1 MFVDVGSARLFFDVV
16 GEGLNGESPDMAQR
30 PTMILLHGG
39 PGYDHSTLR
48 PYFDRYSD
56 THQLIYLDHRG
67 CGRSTGDK
75 DSWHLD
81 QWADD
86 LAAFCKA
93 LGIESPV
100 VFGQSFGGMVAMHYA
115 ARHPASVSK
124 LILSSTAAQFR
135 LDETEKMMR
144 TLGGD
149 AAAQVARQFFSNPSE
164 KAYEVYGE
172 VCLPLYSNPNAAGAG
187 AFRDR
192 AIQRPEVA
200 VHFFTDEM
208 ARMDMRAEI
217 AGITCPTL
225 VIGGTIDPVTPPACS
240 HAIAAAIGSNA
251 VLHMFEG
258 CGHGPHRDN
267 PDGAEK
273 VMRGFL
279 DQSASP
285 AT

>member
-16 GEGLNGESPDMAQR
+16 GEGLNAESPDMAQR

-124 LILSSTAAQFR
+124 LILSSTAAQFL

-149 AAAQVARQFFSNPSE
+149 AAAQVARQFFSNPSAE
-164 KAYEVYGE
+164 AYEVYGE
-172 VCLPLYSNPNAAGAG
+172 VCLPLYSNPDAAGAG

-240 HAIAAAIGSNA
+240 HAIATAIGSNA

-285 AT
+285 TT

>member
-1 MFVDVGSARLFFDVV
+1 MYIDVGSARLFFDVV
-16 GEGLNGESPDMAQR
+16 GESLNATSSDMAKR
-30 PTMILLHGG
+30 PTLILLHGG

-67 CGRSTGDK
+67 CGRSTGEK
-75 DSWHLD
+75 ETWNLD

-86 LAAFCKA
+86 LEVFCKT
-93 LGIESPV
+93 LGVDSPI

-115 ARHPASVSK
+115 ARYPKSVSK

-144 TLGGD
+144 KLGGD
-149 AAAQVARQFFSNPSE
+149 YAAEVAYQFFSKPSQA
-164 KAYEVYGE
+164 AYDTYGK
-172 VCLPLYSNPNAAGAG
+172 VCLPLYSNPNAPAANN
-187 AFRDR
+187 FRDR
-192 AIQRPEVA
+192 AIERPEVA
-200 VHFFTDEM
+200 LHFFADEM

-217 AGITCPTL
+217 GNISCPTL
-225 VIGGTIDPVTPPACS
+225 VVGGTIDPVTPTICS
-240 HAIAAAIGSNA
+240 QAIADAIGNNA
-251 VLHMFEG
+251 RLKLFEG
-258 CGHGPHRDN
+258 CGHGPHRDD

-279 DQSASP
+279 VTNS
-285 AT
+285 

>member
-16 GEGLNGESPDMAQR
+16 GEGLDVASPDMAQR
-30 PTMILLHGG
+30 PTLILLHGG

-67 CGRSTGDK
+67 CGRSTGQQN
-75 DSWHLD
+75 SWYLD

-86 LAAFCKA
+86 LAVFCNT
-93 LGIESPV
+93 LGIDAPV

-115 ARHPASVSK
+115 ARHPAGLSK

-135 LDETEKMMR
+135 LDETMKMMR
-144 TLGGD
+144 QLGGD
-149 AAAQVARQFFSNPSE
+149 HAAEVARQFFSTPSQA
-164 KAYEVYGE
+164 AYDTYGE
-172 VCLPLYSNPNAAGAG
+172 ACLPLYSNPNAPNAGV
-187 AFRDR
+187 FRDR

-200 VHFFTDEM
+200 VHFFADEM
-208 ARMDMRAEI
+208 ARMDMREEI
-217 AGITCPTL
+217 ADISCPTL
-225 VIGGTIDPVTPPACS
+225 VIGGTIDPVTPPVCS
-240 HAIAAAIGSNA
+240 HAIADAIGDNA
-251 VLHMFEG
+251 RLHMFEG
-258 CGHGPHRDN
+258 CGHGPHRDD

-279 DQSASP
+279 A
-285 AT
+285 

>member
-16 GEGLNGESPDMAQR
+16 GEGLDAGSSDMKQR

-67 CGRSTGDK
+67 CGRSSGEQ
-75 DSWHLD
+75 DSWYLD

-86 LAAFCKA
+86 IAGFCNT
-93 LGIESPV
+93 LGIDAPV
-100 VFGQSFGGMVAMHYA
+100 LFGQSFGGMVAMHYA
-115 ARHPASVSK
+115 ARYPASLSK

-135 LDETEKMMR
+135 LDETMKMMR
-144 TLGGD
+144 QLGGEH
-149 AAAQVARQFFSNPSE
+149 AAEVARQFFSAPSQA
-164 KAYEVYGE
+164 AYDTYGE
-172 VCLPLYSNPNAAGAG
+172 VCLPLYSKPNAPDAG

-192 AIQRPEVA
+192 VIQRPEVA
-200 VHFFTDEM
+200 VHFFQDEM

-217 AGITCPTL
+217 ADITCPTL
-225 VIGGTIDPVTPPACS
+225 VIGGTVDPVTPPICS
-240 HAIAAAIGSNA
+240 RAIADAIGDNA
-251 VLHMFEG
+251 HLHMFEG

-267 PDGAEK
+267 PEGAEK
-273 VMRGFL
+273 IMREFL
-279 DQSASP
+279 E
-285 AT
+285 